1 MKKILVIAAI
11 ATSAVLTGCYSTREG
26 VYANLEDAEL
36 VKIDTVE
43 RYLNKYEQLL
53 TWKTS
58 DNMEYVSYVPLNRRY
73 IVGTRTSVLIRH

>member
-1 MKKILVIAAI
+1 MKKFLAIAAI

-43 RYLNKYEQLL
+43 RYVSKYEQLL

-58 DNMEYVSYVPLNRRY
+58 DNMEYVSYVPLNRKY
-73 IVGTRTSVLIRH
+73 VIGTRTSVLIRH

>member
-1 MKKILVIAAI
+1 MKKLLVIAAI
-11 ATSAVLTGCYSTREG
+11 TVSDGI
-26 VYANLEDAEL
+26 YANLQEAEL

-43 RYLNKYEQLL
+43 RYVNQYQQLL

-73 IVGTRTSVLIRH
+73 AVGTKTSVLIRQ